1 MLVSRLCLTLCDP
14 MDCSPPGSS
23 LHGDSPG
30 KNTGVGCHVLLQGI
44 FPTQGS
50 NPDLPHWGWI
60 LYHLSHQGNP
70 RVLEWVAKSSSRGS
84 SQPKDQTQVSCITGR
99 FFTGSFSF
107 LSVTRNKY
115 ILSLLWQFLMCLAR
129 TTSTTHCSSKMIPIP
144 STYST
149 CNSIK
154 SSIFLF

>member
-1 MLVSRLCLTLCDP
+1 MLKQNLQHPCAIC
-14 MDCSPPGSS
+14 CAS
-23 LHGDSPG
+23 LLSCIQLFATSWTVAYWVP
-30 KNTGVGCHVLLQGI
+30 LSMEILQAI
-44 FPTQGS
+44 FE
-50 NPDLPHWGWI
+50 WI
-60 LYHLSHQGNP
+60 AML
-70 RVLEWVAKSSSRGS
+70 SSRES
-84 SQPKDQTQVSCITGR
+84 SQSRDWTQVSCITGR
-99 FFTGSFSF
+99 FFTGFFSF